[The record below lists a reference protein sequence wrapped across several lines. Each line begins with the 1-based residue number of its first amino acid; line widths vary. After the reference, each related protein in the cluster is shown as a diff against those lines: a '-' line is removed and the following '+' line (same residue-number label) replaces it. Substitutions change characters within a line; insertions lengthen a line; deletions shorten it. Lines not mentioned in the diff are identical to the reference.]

1 MKSLKISRNERHQKC
16 RTENELLS
24 SMMSEYN
31 QKIRNDKEKKFKES
45 MYQTL
50 RPKIQNEIYATKYRE
65 IEHKVKKEIET
76 ELEEEMKERIKEE
89 IEDKTKK
96 EFVHTTTVEL
106 TKIYLTCWADKKT
119 YIIIT
124 HRKKIVSLC
133 SKHYCFENHFLKKI
147 S

>member
-1 MKSLKISRNERHQKC
+1 MKSLKISRNERNQKC

-65 IEHKVKKEIET
+65 IEHKVKKEIYRRV
-76 ELEEEMKERIKEE
+76 EER
-89 IEDKTKK
+89 
-96 EFVHTTTVEL
+96 
-106 TKIYLTCWADKKT
+106 
-119 YIIIT
+119 
-124 HRKKIVSLC
+124 
-133 SKHYCFENHFLKKI
+133 FLI
-147 S
+147 RFIA